1 VSFLIILSLL
11 FAGGR
16 ALFFLR
22 ELLGERLILNEELL
36 KQMSLEGLAGL
47 VESCT
52 GISLAGLLLLVLVFF
67 NIHQLEALELISQVL
82 VEDATDT
89 VEDVQREVKTR

>member
-1 VSFLIILSLL
+1 
-11 FAGGR
+11 
-16 ALFFLR
+16 
-22 ELLGERLILNEELL
+22 
-36 KQMSLEGLAGL
+36 MSLEGLAGL
-47 VESCT
+47 VESCA